1 MHVKGFWSYSRA
13 DALHEGSRINVLRNE
28 INAELGLLLGDEVG
42 LFVDTNEI
50 RIGDNWRIGLFEALQ
65 NAAFMMPILTPRY
78 FKSKECRG
86 ELVYFINSC
95 NRLNIQPMIF
105 PIYLVN
111 VWGFNQKSKDL
122 LKRDL
127 SAYQYLDFRKLR
139 GSDSAVLQN
148 TVQVFCLD
156 VLDRL
161 DATFDLQKFF
171 ENEGLDDTSDIYD
184 DLSRASGA

>member
-1 MHVKGFWSYSRA
+1 MQVKGFWSYSRA
-13 DALHEGSRINVLRNE
+13 DATHDGSRINALRNE

-50 RIGDNWRIGLFEALQ
+50 RAGDDWRTSLFEALK
-65 NAAFMMPILTPRY
+65 NAAFMMPIMTPRY

-86 ELVYFINSC
+86 ELIYFINSC

-111 VWGFNQKSKDL
+111 IWGFNEKSKDT
-122 LKRDL
+122 LKSDV
-127 SAYQYLDFRKLR
+127 SALQYLDFRKLR
-139 GSDSAVLQN
+139 NADDTVLRS

-171 ENEGLDDTSDIYD
+171 ENEELDDSSDIYD
-184 DLSRASGA
+184 DLSKVSGV